1 MRTVLKAAGVVAH
14 IAARIK
20 AKPHLVQLPPK
31 LLHLPC
37 NQILQHKAMQAQFG
51 NLEGKRQ
58 CASFCPSIEWNHSV
72 VNSGFETP

>member
-1 MRTVLKAAGVVAH
+1 MRTMLKAAGVVAH

-37 NQILQHKAMQAQFG
+37 NQILQHKPCKH
-51 NLEGKRQ
+51 NLE
-58 CASFCPSIEWNHSV
+58 
-72 VNSGFETP
+72 T